1 MLVSR
6 VTIGVISGLP
16 QHPQETLK
24 NAAIV
29 LTGELDWEREE
40 TWTVAIDRSLS
51 RIGMSAKMATLYAKG
66 KLALNEDFH
75 HEGILGTIF
84 KG

>member
-6 VTIGVISGLP
+6 VTIGVIQAFHNTPVGDA
-16 QHPQETLK
+16 EERR
-24 NAAIV
+24 NC
-29 LTGELDWEREE
+29 ELDWEREE
-40 TWTVAIDRSLS
+40 TWTAAIDRSLS
-51 RIGMSAKMATLYAKG
+51 GIGMSAKMATLYAKG

-75 HEGILGTIF
+75 YEGILGTIF